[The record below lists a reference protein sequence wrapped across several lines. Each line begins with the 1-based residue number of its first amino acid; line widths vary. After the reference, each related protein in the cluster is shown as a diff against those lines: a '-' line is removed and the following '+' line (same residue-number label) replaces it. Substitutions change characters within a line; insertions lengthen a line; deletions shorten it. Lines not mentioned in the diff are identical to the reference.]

1 MSDPALLPNS
11 DERRLLLA
19 RAAELVEAV
28 FAGQPDWPV
37 VAAGVSSEA
46 VRARLADYDFDG
58 PRDGHAVLEDVF
70 SLLRDFGLH
79 VGHPG
84 YYGLFNPTPAF
95 MAVLAD
101 LLVAAFNPQ
110 LAAWHHNPAA
120 VEIERHL
127 VRYFATAFG
136 LPPAAYG
143 QFTSGG
149 SEANLSGVCVALARR
164 YPQLAAAGLR
174 ALERQPVL
182 LASEESHHSLDKIA
196 QQVGLGRDAL
206 IRVPVQGL
214 AAGMDPAALAA
225 ALERCRRDGLDPFLV
240 VATAGTTNAGVIDP
254 LRAIGDLCRRQGLHL
269 HVDAAWGGPLILSE
283 QLRGRLDGI
292 QLADSI
298 TFDAHKLLSVPMAAG
313 VFVCADKDW
322 LTAAFDLDPAYVPRS
337 AAAGM
342 DNYRLSAQ
350 FSRRFIGLKLFMTLA
365 AAGREGMARTIEQQ
379 VEMGRRL
386 GELLEADGWAVVN
399 GDQPALVCF
408 ESPDWATEQ
417 VEERARRYQD
427 VAARVV
433 AGGGSW
439 ISATRTVGRPVLR
452 ACVTSYRTREA
463 DLVRLVDALHEA
475 RATPGYPRS

>member
-1 MSDPALLPNS
+1 MSETILLPS
-11 DERRLLLA
+11 AEERCSLLA
-19 RAAELVEAV
+19 RAAELAEAV

-37 VAAGVSSEA
+37 VDAGITSGA
-46 VRARLADYDFDG
+46 VRERLADYDFAA
-58 PRDGHAVLEDVF
+58 PRDGQTVLEDVF
-70 SLLRDFGLH
+70 GLLRDYGLH

-127 VRYFATAFG
+127 VRYFAQAFG
-136 LPPAAYG
+136 LPGTAYG
-143 QFTSGG
+143 HFTSGG
-149 SEANLSGVCVALARR
+149 SEANLSGVSVALARR
-164 YPQLAAAGLR
+164 YPQIASAGLR
-174 ALERQPVL
+174 ALDRQPVM
-182 LASEESHHSLDKIA
+182 LASAESHHSLDKIA

-206 IRVPVQGL
+206 IRVPVQSL
-214 AAGMDPAALAA
+214 AEGMDPAALAA
-225 ALERCRRDGLDPFLV
+225 ALERCRGDGLDPFLV

-254 LRAIGDLCRRQGLHL
+254 LRALGELCRRENLHL

-283 QLRGRLDGI
+283 RLRGRLDGI
-292 QLADSI
+292 ELADSI

-365 AAGREGMARTIEQQ
+365 AAGREGMARTIERQ
-379 VEMGRRL
+379 VDLGRRL
-386 GELLEADGWAVVN
+386 AALLETDGWVIVN

-408 ESPDWATEQ
+408 ENPAWGGLDSAERGRRCLATAE
-417 VEERARRYQD
+417 A
-427 VAARVV
+427 VV

-439 ISATRTVGRPVLR
+439 ISVTRTVGRPVLR
-452 ACVTSYRTREA
+452 ACITSYRTRER
-463 DLVRLVDALHEA
+463 DLQRLVDALREA
-475 RATPGYPRS
+475 RGSMNRKS

>member
-1 MSDPALLPNS
+1 M
-11 DERRLLLA
+11 LLA

-37 VAAGVSSEA
+37 VDASISSEA
-46 VRARLADYDFDG
+46 VRGWLADYDFTA
-58 PRDGHAVLEDVF
+58 PRDRRAVLEDVF
-70 SLLRDFGLH
+70 ARLRDYGLH

-127 VRYFATAFG
+127 VLYFAQAFG
-136 LPPAAYG
+136 LPPTAYG
-143 QFTSGG
+143 HFTSGG
-149 SEANLSGVCVALARR
+149 SEANLSGVSVALARK
-164 YPQLAAAGLR
+164 YPQLASAGLR
-174 ALERQPVL
+174 ALQRQPVM
-182 LASEESHHSLDKIA
+182 LASAESHHSLDKIA

-206 IRVPVQGL
+206 VRVPVQGL
-214 AAGMDPAALAA
+214 ADGMDAAALAA
-225 ALERCRRDGLDPFLV
+225 ALQHCRKDGLDPFLV

-254 LRAIGDLCRRQGLHL
+254 LRPIGELCRREAVHL

-283 QLRGRLDGI
+283 RLRGRLDGI
-292 QLADSI
+292 ELADSI
-298 TFDAHKLLSVPMAAG
+298 TLDAHKLLSVPMAAG
-313 VFVCADKDW
+313 VFICADKDW

-350 FSRRFIGLKLFMTLA
+350 FSRRFTGLKLFMTLA
-365 AAGREGMARTIEQQ
+365 AAGREGMARTIERQ

-386 GELLEADGWAVVN
+386 AERLEADGWAVVN

-408 ESPDWATEQ
+408 ENPDWAGLET
-417 VEERARRYQD
+417 VERGQRYLAIAQQ
-427 VAARVV
+427 VV
-433 AGGGSW
+433 AGGESW
-439 ISATRTVGRPVLR
+439 ISVTHTVGRPVLR
-452 ACVTSYRTREA
+452 ACITSYRTREP
-463 DLVRLVDALHEA
+463 DLERLVEALREA
-475 RATPGYPRS
+475 RTGN

>member
-1 MSDPALLPNS
+1 MSDPVLLPNS
-11 DERRLLLA
+11 EERRVLLA

-37 VAAGVSSEA
+37 VDAGITAES
-46 VRARLADYDFDG
+46 VRERLAHYDFAAPQVG
-58 PRDGHAVLEDVF
+58 RVVLEDVF
-70 SLLRDFGLH
+70 GLLRNFGLH

-84 YYGLFNPTPAF
+84 YYGLFNPTPGF
-95 MAVLAD
+95 MGVLAD

-120 VEIERHL
+120 VEIERLL
-127 VRYFATAFG
+127 VRYFAQAFG

-143 QFTSGG
+143 HFTSGG
-149 SEANLSGVCVALARR
+149 SEANLSGVSVALARR
-164 YPQLAAAGLR
+164 YPQLASAGLR

-214 AAGMDPAALAA
+214 AAGMDPAALDA
-225 ALERCRRDGLDPFLV
+225 ALARCRRDGLDPFLI

-254 LRAIGDLCRRQGLHL
+254 LRAIGERCRQEGLHL
-269 HVDAAWGGPLILSE
+269 HVDAAWGGPLILSDR
-283 QLRGRLDGI
+283 LRGRLNGI
-292 QLADSI
+292 EMADSI

-322 LTAAFDLDPAYVPRS
+322 LSAAFDLDPAYVPRS

-365 AAGREGMARTIEQQ
+365 TAGREGMARTIEQQ
-379 VEMGRRL
+379 VDMGRRL
-386 GELLEADGWAVVN
+386 AVLLEADGWTVVN
-399 GDQPALVCF
+399 GDQAALVCF
-408 ESPDWATEQ
+408 ENPDWAGLET
-417 VEERARRYQD
+417 EERGRRYLAI
-427 VAARVV
+427 AAHVV

-439 ISATRTVGRPVLR
+439 ISVTRTVGRPVLR

-463 DLVRLVDALHEA
+463 DLDRLVQALREA
-475 RATPGYPRS
+475 RTHA

>member
-1 MSDPALLPNS
+1 MSDPILLPNAE
-11 DERRLLLA
+11 ERRLLLA
-19 RAAELVEAV
+19 RATELVEAV
-28 FAGQPDWPV
+28 FAGQPGWPV
-37 VAAGVSSEA
+37 VDAGITPEA
-46 VRARLADYDFDG
+46 VRGRLAGYDFAE
-58 PRDGHAVLEDVF
+58 PRDGRAVLEDVF
-70 SLLRDFGLH
+70 GLLRDYGLH

-127 VRYFATAFG
+127 VRYFAQAFG
-136 LPPAAYG
+136 LPDTAYG
-143 QFTSGG
+143 HFTSGG
-149 SEANLSGVCVALARR
+149 SEANLSGVSVALARR
-164 YPQLAAAGLR
+164 YPQIASAGLR
-174 ALERQPVL
+174 ALERQPVM

-196 QQVGLGRDAL
+196 QQVGLGRAAL
-206 IRVPVQGL
+206 IRVPVKGL
-214 AAGMDPAALAA
+214 AEGMDPTALAA
-225 ALERCRRDGLDPFLV
+225 MLERCRGDGLDPFLV

-254 LRAIGDLCRRQGLHL
+254 LRPIGELCRRENLHL

-283 QLRGRLDGI
+283 RLRGRLDGI
-292 QLADSI
+292 ELADSI

-365 AAGREGMARTIEQQ
+365 AAGRDGMASTIERQ
-379 VEMGRRL
+379 VDNGRRL
-386 GELLEADGWAVVN
+386 AVLLEADGWAVVN

-408 ESPDWATEQ
+408 ENPAWGGL
-417 VEERARRYQD
+417 ERAERGRLYL
-427 VAARVV
+427 AIAEAVV
-433 AGGGSW
+433 GGGGSW
-439 ISATRTVGRPVLR
+439 ISVTRTVGRPVLR
-452 ACVTSYRTREA
+452 ACITSYRTGET
-463 DLVRLVDALHEA
+463 DLQRLVDALHKA
-475 RATPGYPRS
+475 RGALGGDF

>member
-1 MSDPALLPNS
+1 MSDPVLLPNS

-19 RAAELVEAV
+19 RATELVEAV
-28 FAGQPDWPV
+28 FAGQPDWAV
-37 VAAGVSSEA
+37 VDAGITAES
-46 VRARLADYDFDG
+46 VRERLAHYDFAAPQVG
-58 PRDGHAVLEDVF
+58 RVVLEDVF
-70 SLLRDFGLH
+70 GLLRDFGLH

-127 VRYFATAFG
+127 VGYFARAFG
-136 LPPAAYG
+136 LPPTAYG
-143 QFTSGG
+143 HFTSGG
-149 SEANLSGVCVALARR
+149 SEANLSGVGVALARR
-164 YPQLAAAGLR
+164 YPQLASAGLR
-174 ALERQPVL
+174 ALARQPVM
-182 LASEESHHSLDKIA
+182 LASGESHHSLDKIA

-214 AAGMDPAALAA
+214 AEGMEPAALAA
-225 ALERCRRDGLDPFLV
+225 ALQRCRNDGLDPFLV

-254 LRAIGDLCRRQGLHL
+254 LRPIGELCRREGLHL
-269 HVDAAWGGPLILSE
+269 HVDAAWGGPLILSDR
-283 QLRGRLDGI
+283 LRGRLNGI
-292 QLADSI
+292 ELADSI

-365 AAGREGMARTIEQQ
+365 TVGREGMARTIECQ

-386 GELLEADGWAVVN
+386 AVLLEADGWTVVN

-408 ESPDWATEQ
+408 EYPGWSDLD
-417 VEERARRYQD
+417 VDERARRYHA
-427 VAARVV
+427 VAAAVI
-433 AGGGSW
+433 ASGGSW
-439 ISATRTVGRPVLR
+439 ISVTRTVGRPVLR
-452 ACVTSYRTREA
+452 ACVTSYRTREP
-463 DLVRLVDALHEA
+463 DLKRLVSSLRSA
-475 RATPGYPRS
+475 RENI